1 MKHLV
6 DDLKKQLHESQKQ
19 NLCILL
25 YMYLSAVLSTTPAA
39 TLWFWEFNNDVCHA
53 VKVTRAESSPWHGDG
68 TVNTTNILPQSSTFW
83 QGIIRC

>member
-39 TLWFWEFNNDVCHA
+39 TL
-53 VKVTRAESSPWHGDG
+53 
-68 TVNTTNILPQSSTFW
+68 
-83 QGIIRC
+83 